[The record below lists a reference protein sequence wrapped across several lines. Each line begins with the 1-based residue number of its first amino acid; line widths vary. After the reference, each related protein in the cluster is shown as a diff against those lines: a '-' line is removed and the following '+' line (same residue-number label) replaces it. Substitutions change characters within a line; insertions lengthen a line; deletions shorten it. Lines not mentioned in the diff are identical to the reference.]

1 MAPSPRGRP
10 RVGPPP
16 RGGEA
21 AAMPATS
28 LEETWRNFK
37 QGGDGRARDALI
49 THYGYL
55 VKSTAGRI
63 ASGAPRCLE
72 HDDILSAGIIGL
84 IRAVDQF
91 DPGRCIKFETYAI
104 ALIRGAIL
112 ELLRGEDWAPRSA
125 RERIRALQ
133 RAYAAVE
140 ARLGRPGTEVEVAA
154 ELGVDV
160 DTLAR
165 MLAEAGRSSLQS
177 LDELLSASA
186 EGTLRLGD
194 TIEATGADTVEAVE
208 ASYRRRALI
217 VAIDRLPERERLVLS
232 LYYYEGLT
240 FKEIGKILTVSE
252 SRAFQLHQQAM
263 MRLRGYLAAD
273 RELFGVTT
281 A

>member
-1 MAPSPRGRP
+1 MGAI
-10 RVGPPP
+10 
-16 RGGEA
+16 
-21 AAMPATS
+21 S
-28 LEETWRNFK
+28 LDDTWRRFK

-55 VKSTAGRI
+55 VKITAGRI
-63 ASGAPRCLE
+63 ASGVPRCLE
-72 HDDILSAGIIGL
+72 HDDILSAGVIGL

-112 ELLRGEDWAPRSA
+112 ELMRGEDWAPRSA
-125 RERIRALQ
+125 RERIRQLQ
-133 RAYAAVE
+133 RAFAAVE
-140 ARLGRPGTEVEVAA
+140 ARLGRPGTETEVAA

-160 DTLAR
+160 DTLAH
-165 MLAEAGRSSLQS
+165 MLAESGRSSLQS
-177 LDELLSASA
+177 LDELLPHS
-186 EGTLRLGD
+186 EDGTLRLGD
-194 TIEATGADTVEAVE
+194 TIEASGTDTVGAVE
-208 ASYRRRALI
+208 ASYRRRAL
-217 VAIDRLPERERLVLS
+217 VLAIDRLPERERLVLS

-240 FKEIGKILTVSE
+240 FKEIGRILNVSE